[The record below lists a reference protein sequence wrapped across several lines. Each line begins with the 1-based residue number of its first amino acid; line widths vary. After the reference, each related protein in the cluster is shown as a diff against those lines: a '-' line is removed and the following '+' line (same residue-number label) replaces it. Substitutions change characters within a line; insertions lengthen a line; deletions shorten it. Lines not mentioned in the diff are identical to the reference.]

1 MTPARS
7 APLDPA
13 LRRRGLLVLAA
24 GVAAAGATLA
34 LPRVAQDPAY
44 HAFADARAW
53 AGVPNAANV
62 LSSLLLSAAGLAGL
76 LAVAGDRA
84 RFSDPRERAIWRVLF
99 ASVALVG
106 PGSAWYH
113 LDPSNATL
121 VWDRLPMA
129 AGFAALLAAIVAE
142 RIGPAAGARLLVPLV
157 AAGALSVLYWHVTE
171 ARGAGDL
178 RPYAFVQL
186 YPLLSIPLLF
196 ALFPARYGRG
206 ADWLAALGLYA
217 ASKAAE
223 GADAVVFR
231 AGGLVSGHTLKHA
244 LAALGVAVLA
254 RMLLRRGA
262 LVPGAGEGPCISG
275 R

>member
-1 MTPARS
+1 VPQARS
-7 APLDPA
+7 ATLEGG
-13 LRRRGLLVLAA
+13 LRRRGLVVLASALAA
-24 GVAAAGATLA
+24 GAATLA
-34 LPRVAQDPAY
+34 LPRIAQDPAY
-44 HAFADARAW
+44 HAFADARGW

-62 LSSLLLSAAGLAGL
+62 LSSLLLSAAALIGL
-76 LAVAGDRA
+76 LAVAGERA
-84 RFSDPRERAIWRVLF
+84 RFADPRERAIWRVLF

-142 RIGPAAGARLLVPLV
+142 RVGPALGARLLAPLV

-186 YPLLSIPLLF
+186 YPLLAIPLLW
-196 ALFPARYGRG
+196 ALFPARYTRG
-206 ADWLAALGLYA
+206 GDWLAALALYG

-223 GADAVVFR
+223 GADAAVFR

-244 LAALGVAVLA
+244 LAAMGVAALA
-254 RMLLRRGA
+254 SMLLRREP
-262 LVPGAGEGPCISG
+262 L